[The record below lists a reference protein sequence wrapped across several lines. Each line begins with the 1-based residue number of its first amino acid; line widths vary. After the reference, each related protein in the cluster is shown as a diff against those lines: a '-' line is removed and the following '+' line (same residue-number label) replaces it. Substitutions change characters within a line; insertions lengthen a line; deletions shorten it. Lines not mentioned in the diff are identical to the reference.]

1 MRNADRERLDQY
13 LIRTGFAD
21 SRRAARELIDQH
33 RVSVNGR
40 RPHKG
45 DVVGGEDRVEVAAQ
59 ALAPTL
65 LPDAGVPIELLYSDA
80 AVLVVNKPGLMP
92 CHPLKRGETG
102 TLMNGVVARFREVAA
117 AGEAEREGG
126 LIHRLDNGTSGA
138 LLIART
144 PEAHARLRREL
155 RGGTITRRYQA
166 LVIGRM
172 ENELELDEP
181 IGHRRG
187 GARRMGT
194 LSAGSARLRGR
205 PRPASTRIEPL
216 REVGPFTLLAVTPRT
231 GSRHQI
237 RVHLANAGY
246 PIVGDTLYGAP
257 PASGLAEGRFWLHLA
272 QIEFDSPANGRTI
285 VSAGLAAELQAI
297 LDSAV
302 EEIS

>member
-13 LIRTGFAD
+13 LIRMGFAD
-21 SRRAARELIDQH
+21 SRRAARELIDQR

-45 DVVGGEDRVEVAAQ
+45 DVVGGEDRVEVTAQ
-59 ALAPTL
+59 ALAPAL

-102 TLMNGVVARFREVAA
+102 TLMNGVVARFPEVAA
-117 AGEAEREGG
+117 AGQAEREGG
-126 LIHRLDNGTSGA
+126 LVHRLDNGTSGA

-144 PEAHARLRREL
+144 LEAHVYLRREL
-155 RGGTITRRYQA
+155 RSGNITRRYQA
-166 LVIGRM
+166 LVIGRL
-172 ENELELDEP
+172 ENELEIDEP

-187 GARRMGT
+187 GARRMNT
-194 LSAGSARLRGR
+194 LSARGTRIRGR
-205 PRPASTRIEPL
+205 ARPASTRVEPL
-216 REVGPFTLLAVTPRT
+216 REVGRFTLLAVTPRS

-237 RVHLANAGY
+237 RVHLADAGY
-246 PIVGDTLYGAP
+246 PIVGDSLYGAP
-257 PASGLAEGRFWLHLA
+257 PASGLPEGRFWLHLA

-285 VSAGLAAELQAI
+285 VNAVLAAELQAV
-297 LDSAV
+297 LDSTA
-302 EEIS
+302 EAAS